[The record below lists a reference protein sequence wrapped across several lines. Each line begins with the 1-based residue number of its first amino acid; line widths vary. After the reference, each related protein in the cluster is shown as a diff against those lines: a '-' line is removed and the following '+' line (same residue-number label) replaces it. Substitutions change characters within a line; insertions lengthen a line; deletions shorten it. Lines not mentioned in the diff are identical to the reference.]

1 MTAVVDYN
9 AGNVRSVLCALERL
23 GERAE
28 LTCDREKI
36 LSADRVIF
44 PGVGQ
49 AKSAMVELEKR
60 DLITTLREVKQPFLG
75 ICLGMQLMN
84 TFSEEGDVDLLGLFD
99 NRVSLFPPN
108 VGVKIPHIGWNS
120 ISVTDSP
127 LYKGI
132 ESGSYVYF
140 VHSYYVPMSKN
151 TIASCSYDGIEFTAS
166 MGRGNF
172 YGCQFHPEKSGEVGE
187 RILKNFLSMEVGRC

>member
-1 MTAVVDYN
+1 MIAVVDYN

-23 GERAE
+23 GAKAE
-28 LTCDREKI
+28 LTCERDRI

-60 DLITTLREVKQPFLG
+60 NLMSTLKEVKRPFLG

-84 TFSEEGDVDLLGLFD
+84 AFSEEGNVDLLSLFD
-99 NRVSLFPPN
+99 NRVSLFPQTE
-108 VGVKIPHIGWNS
+108 GVKIPHVGWNS
-120 ISVTDSP
+120 IDVESSP
-127 LYKGI
+127 LFEGVG
-132 ESGSYVYF
+132 SGSYVYY
-140 VHSYYVPMSKN
+140 VHSYYVPLSPN
-151 TIASCSYDGIEFTAS
+151 TIARTNYDGISFTAS
-166 MGRGNF
+166 MGKDNF

-187 RILKNFLSMEVGRC
+187 KILKNFLTLEVE